1 MLEIKKL
8 LVPVDFSPRSEAA
21 AKHAAAIAAHFD
33 AEILF
38 LYAVPHGPYEHGL
51 FEAGFNAGAVWPA
64 AEEIESAVAAQ
75 LKEFM
80 DRTAPK
86 AKRFAQVASG
96 GAAEKIRE
104 AAEQE
109 QVDLII
115 MPTHGYGPFRRFI
128 LGSVTAK
135 VLHDVSFPVLTGAH
149 VEEIPEGEVRPYRV
163 IACAVDSAP
172 HSQVVLSWAR
182 DFSGSVGA
190 ELHVIHAA
198 PAIEALPGE
207 PEHWPAD
214 LAQTIAAARRE
225 QVEELMAL
233 FGAKGQVH
241 VSCDDVRTYVPDV
254 AAEIGADLLV
264 IGRSPHEGTIG
275 RLRSHSMS
283 LIRESPCP
291 VVSI

>member
-1 MLEIKKL
+1 MFEINKL

-21 AKHAAAIAAHFD
+21 AKHAAAIAEHFN

-51 FEAGFNAGAVWPA
+51 FDAGYNAGAVWPA
-64 AEEIESAVAAQ
+64 AEEIESAVAEQ
-75 LKEFM
+75 LAEFM
-80 DRTAPK
+80 DRAAPN

-96 GAAEKIRE
+96 GAAEKIAE

-149 VEEIPEGEVRPYRV
+149 VEAIPEGEVQPYRAV
-163 IACAVDSAP
+163 ACAVDLGP
-172 HSQVVLSWAR
+172 HSDAVLAWAK
-182 DFSGSVGA
+182 DFSAAVGA
-190 ELHVIHAA
+190 KLHVIHAA
-198 PAIEALPGE
+198 PSIEGLPGE
-207 PEHWPAD
+207 PEYLPAN
-214 LAQTIAAARRE
+214 LPETVTAARTA
-225 QVEELMAL
+225 QVEELMGRV
-233 FGAKGQVH
+233 GAKGEIH
-241 VSCDDVRTYVPDV
+241 VACDEV
-254 AAEIGADLLV
+254 AAYAPAVAEGIGADLLI
-264 IGRSPHEGTIG
+264 IGRSADQGTFG
-275 RLRSHSMS
+275 RLRSDSMS

>member
-1 MLEIKKL
+1 MFEMKKL

-21 AKHAAAIAAHFD
+21 AKHAAAIATHFG

-64 AEEIESAVAAQ
+64 AEEIETAVAEQ
-75 LKEFM
+75 LTAFM
-80 DRTAPK
+80 DRTAPN

-163 IACAVDSAP
+163 VACAVDLAA
-172 HSQVVLSWAR
+172 HSEAVLSWAR
-182 DFSGSVGA
+182 DFSGAVDA
-190 ELHVIHAA
+190 KLHVVHAA
-198 PAIEALPGE
+198 PSMEGLLGA
-207 PEHWPAD
+207 PEHWPAN
-214 LAQTIAAARRE
+214 LPETVTAERTAE
-225 QVEELMAL
+225 VEELMSRL
-233 FGAKGQVH
+233 GVKGERH
-241 VSCDDVRTYVPDV
+241 VACDDVSAYAPAV

-264 IGRSPHEGTIG
+264 IGRSSDKRAIG

>member
-21 AKHAAAIAAHFD
+21 AKHAAAIAGHFG

-38 LYAVPHGPYEHGL
+38 LYAVPHGPYEHGFL
-51 FEAGFNAGAVWPA
+51 EAGFSAGAVWPA
-64 AEEIESAVAAQ
+64 VEEIESAVGEQ
-75 LKEFM
+75 LTAFM
-80 DRTAPK
+80 DRTAPN

-135 VLHDVSFPVLTGAH
+135 VLHDVPFPVLTGAH
-149 VEEIPEGEVRPYRV
+149 VEEIPEGELRPYRV
-163 IACAVDSAP
+163 MACAVDLSP
-172 HSQVVLSWAR
+172 HSETVLSWAR
-182 DFSGSVGA
+182 DFSAAVGA
-190 ELHVIHAA
+190 RLHVIHTA
-198 PAIEALPGE
+198 PSIEGLLGE
-207 PEHWPAD
+207 PEHWPTG
-214 LAQTIAAARRE
+214 LPETVTRE
-225 QVEELMAL
+225 RTTKVEELMSRL
-233 FGAKGQVH
+233 GVKGEIH
-241 VSCDDVRTYVPDV
+241 VASDEV
-254 AAEIGADLLV
+254 AAHVPAAAAEVGADLLV
-264 IGRSPHEGTIG
+264 IGRSSDAGAMG

>member
-1 MLEIKKL
+1 MFEIKKL

-21 AKHAAAIAAHFD
+21 ARHAAAIAAQFGS
-33 AEILF
+33 EILF

-51 FEAGFNAGAVWPA
+51 FDAGFNAGAVWPA
-64 AEEIESAVAAQ
+64 AEEIESAVAGQ
-75 LKEFM
+75 LTAFM
-80 DRTAPK
+80 DRTAPN

-135 VLHDVSFPVLTGAH
+135 VLHDVPFPVMTGAH
-149 VEEIPEGEVRPYRV
+149 VEAIPEDEVRPYGV
-163 IACAVDSAP
+163 VACAVDLLP
-172 HSQVVLSWAR
+172 HSEVVLAWAR
-182 DFSGSVGA
+182 DFSEAVGA
-190 ELHVIHAA
+190 QLHVIHAA
-198 PAIEALPGE
+198 PTMEGLPGE
-207 PEHWPAD
+207 PEHWPPN
-214 LAQTIAAARRE
+214 LPETVTEERTAQI
-225 QVEELMAL
+225 QELMSRL
-233 FGAKGQVH
+233 GAKGEIH
-241 VSCDDVRTYVPDV
+241 VSCDEV
-254 AAEIGADLLV
+254 AVYAPALAADIHADLLV
-264 IGRSPHEGTIG
+264 IGRSPDEGAIG

>member
-1 MLEIKKL
+1 MFEIKKL

-21 AKHAAAIAAHFD
+21 AKHAAAIAAHFG

-51 FEAGFNAGAVWPA
+51 FDAGFNAGAVWPA
-64 AEEIESAVAAQ
+64 VEEIESAVAAQ
-75 LKEFM
+75 LAEFM
-80 DRTAPK
+80 DRMAPN

-115 MPTHGYGPFRRFI
+115 MPSHGYGPFRRFI

-135 VLHDVSFPVLTGAH
+135 VLHDVSFPVMTGAH
-149 VEEIPEGEVRPYRV
+149 VEVIPEGEVRPYRV
-163 IACAVDSAP
+163 VACAVDLEP
-172 HSQVVLSWAR
+172 HSEVVLGWAR
-182 DFSGSVGA
+182 DFSEAVGA
-190 ELHVIHAA
+190 KLHVIHAA
-198 PAIEALPGE
+198 PSIEGLPGK
-207 PEHWPAD
+207 PQHWPAN
-214 LAQTIAAARRE
+214 LPETVEAARAQ
-225 QVEELMAL
+225 QVDELMSRLDAQ
-233 FGAKGQVH
+233 GEIH
-241 VSCDDVRTYVPDV
+241 VSCDEV
-254 AAEIGADLLV
+254 AVHAPSVATEIGADLLV
-264 IGRSPHEGTIG
+264 IGRSPDAGAIG

-291 VVSI
+291 VVSV

>member
-1 MLEIKKL
+1 MLEMKKL

-21 AKHAAAIAAHFD
+21 AKHAAAIAAHFG

-51 FEAGFNAGAVWPA
+51 FDAGFNAGAVWPA

-75 LKEFM
+75 LTAFM
-80 DRTAPK
+80 DRTAPN
-86 AKRFAQVASG
+86 AVRFAEVASG

-104 AAEQE
+104 AAERE
-109 QVDLII
+109 QVDLIV

-135 VLHDVSFPVLTGAH
+135 VLHDVAFPVLTGAH
-149 VEEIPEGEVRPYRV
+149 VEEIPGGELSPYRV
-163 IACAVDSAP
+163 LACAVDLSP
-172 HSQVVLSWAR
+172 HSEVVLSWAR
-182 DFSGSVGA
+182 DFSAAVGA
-190 ELHVIHAA
+190 KLHVVHAA
-198 PAIEALPGE
+198 PAIEGLPGE
-207 PEHWPAD
+207 PEHWPAN
-214 LAQTIAAARRE
+214 LTQTVTAERTA
-225 QVEELMAL
+225 QVEELMARL
-233 FGAKGQVH
+233 GVKGESH
-241 VSCDDVRTYVPDV
+241 VACDEV
-254 AAEIGADLLV
+254 AAYAPAVAEEIGADLLV
-264 IGRSPHEGTIG
+264 IGRSPDAGAIG

>member
-1 MLEIKKL
+1 MFEIGKL

-38 LYAVPHGPYEHGL
+38 FYAVPHGPYEHGL
-51 FEAGFNAGAVWPA
+51 FDAGYNAGAVWPA
-64 AEEIESAVAAQ
+64 VEEIENAVAEQ
-75 LKEFM
+75 LTEFM
-80 DRTAPK
+80 DRTAPI

-135 VLHDVSFPVLTGAH
+135 VLHDVAFPVLTGAH
-149 VEEIPEGEVRPYRV
+149 VEAIPEGEAPTYRV
-163 IACAVDSAP
+163 VACAVNLTP
-172 HSQVVLSWAR
+172 HSEVVLTWAR
-182 DFSGSVGA
+182 DFSEAVGA
-190 ELHVIHAA
+190 KLHVIHAA
-198 PAIEALPGE
+198 PSIEGLPGE
-207 PEHWPAD
+207 PESWPAN
-214 LAQTIAAARRE
+214 LPETVTAERTAQVA
-225 QVEELMAL
+225 ELMSRL
-233 FGAKGQVH
+233 GVKGEIYVACDE
-241 VSCDDVRTYVPDV
+241 VSAYAPAV
-254 AAEIGADLLV
+254 ASEIGADLLV
-264 IGRSPHEGTIG
+264 IGRSPDAGG
-275 RLRSHSMS
+275 VGWLRSHSMS

-291 VVSI
+291 VVSV

>member
-1 MLEIKKL
+1 MFEIKKL

-21 AKHAAAIAAHFD
+21 AKHAAAIAGHFG

-51 FEAGFNAGAVWPA
+51 FDAGFNAGAVWPA
-64 AEEIESAVAAQ
+64 AEEIESAVAEQ
-75 LKEFM
+75 LTAFM
-80 DRTAPK
+80 DRTAPN

-96 GAAEKIRE
+96 GAAEKISE

-135 VLHDVSFPVLTGAH
+135 VLHDVTFPVLTGTH
-149 VEEIPEGEVRPYRV
+149 VEEIPAGEVQPYRV
-163 IACAVDSAP
+163 VACAVDLSP
-172 HSQVVLSWAR
+172 HSEAVLGWAR
-182 DFSGSVGA
+182 DFSDAFGA
-190 ELHVIHAA
+190 KLHVIHAA
-198 PAIEALPGE
+198 PTMEGLLGE
-207 PEHWPAD
+207 PEHVPAN
-214 LAQTIAAARRE
+214 LPEAIEASRAA
-225 QVEELMAL
+225 QVEELMSRM
-233 FGAKGQVH
+233 GVKGEMH
-241 VSCDDVRTYVPDV
+241 VSCDEVSVDAPSV
-254 AAEIGADLLV
+254 AAEIDADLLV
-264 IGRSPHEGTIG
+264 IGRSSDTGAIG